1 MATTA
6 LPDNEKRLRL
16 TGHLAICLGRSV
28 DHILSRSVP
37 LGEKLTD
44 SYEYHAYP
52 VTRAVNASLGFS

>member
-1 MATTA
+1 
-6 LPDNEKRLRL
+6 
-16 TGHLAICLGRSV
+16 V